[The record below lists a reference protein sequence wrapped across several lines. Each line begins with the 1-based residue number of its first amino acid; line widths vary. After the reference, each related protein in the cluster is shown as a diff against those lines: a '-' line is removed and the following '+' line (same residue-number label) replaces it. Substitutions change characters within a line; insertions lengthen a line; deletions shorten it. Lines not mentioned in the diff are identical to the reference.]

1 MLLCNEDRERML
13 DKFIVTIASRMEEA
27 WEQDK
32 ENDQNN
38 VTEMLDDEINN
49 INNVVA
55 NISPEKGTSNKFFD
69 NDDEINEREALGE
82 IDCN

>member
-1 MLLCNEDRERML
+1 MICSEDRERML

-38 VTEMLDDEINN
+38 VTEMLDEEIQQ
-49 INNVVA
+49 IN
-55 NISPEKGTSNKFFD
+55 
-69 NDDEINEREALGE
+69 
-82 IDCN
+82 

>member
-1 MLLCNEDRERML
+1 ML

-38 VTEMLDDEINN
+38 VTEMLDEEIQQ
-49 INNVVA
+49 IN
-55 NISPEKGTSNKFFD
+55 
-69 NDDEINEREALGE
+69 
-82 IDCN
+82 